1 MALFEGKRFVP
12 EEAEIPTS
20 SMADIAFLLIIFF
33 ILTTTFARE
42 KGIKFVL
49 PEQKQQEVKLK
60 KDKLIIVAINDQ
72 GKVFINDQPTT
83 FEDLHDQIKKY
94 LEEND
99 KRIVYIKTHEDA
111 AYDYMIKAF
120 DIAKQVY
127 QEMKLPPKVALGV
140 IKRRAE

>member
-12 EEAEIPTS
+12 EEAEIPTA

-60 KDKLIIVAINDQ
+60 KDKLIVVAINDQ
-72 GKVFINDQPTT
+72 GKVFVNDQPTT

-94 LEEND
+94 LEENN

-111 AYDYMIKAF
+111 AYEKMIKAF
-120 DIAKQVY
+120 DVAKQVY

>member
-1 MALFEGKRFVP
+1 
-12 EEAEIPTS
+12 
-20 SMADIAFLLIIFF
+20 
-33 ILTTTFARE
+33 
-42 KGIKFVL
+42 
-49 PEQKQQEVKLK
+49 
-60 KDKLIIVAINDQ
+60 VAINDQ

-94 LEEND
+94 LEENN